1 MKPVILAFAA
11 LVAAATPAF
20 AASPI
25 KVATDSGDV
34 IAGSN
39 TYKTL
44 YVYGADSA
52 GVSNCYDACAESW
65 PPHLAEYWDDPRP
78 PFSTIE
84 RTDGSK
90 QWAKDGMPL
99 YFSVLDEKKGDT
111 NGEGVDGVWQAAR
124 P

>member
-1 MKPVILAFAA
+1 MKRIAISMCVI
-11 LVAAATPAF
+11 AATTTIAL

-25 KVATDSGDV
+25 KVTTDSGDV

-39 TYKTL
+39 TYRTL
-44 YVYGADSA
+44 YVYAEDSE
-52 GVSNCYDACAESW
+52 GMSNCYDECADKW
-65 PPHLAEYWDDPRP
+65 PPHVAEYWDTPRP

-84 RTDGSK
+84 RKDGKK

-99 YFSVLDEKKGDT
+99 YFSTLDEAKGDT
-111 NGEGVDGVWQAAR
+111 KGEGVDGLWTAAR

>member
-1 MKPVILAFAA
+1 MKRLVLSLTAFAA
-11 LVAAATPAF
+11 MTTAAL

-25 KVATDSGDV
+25 KVATESGEV
-34 IAGSN
+34 IAGSDS
-39 TYKTL
+39 YKTL
-44 YVYGADSA
+44 YVYANDGE
-52 GVSNCYDACAESW
+52 GLSNCYDACAEKW

-84 RTDGSK
+84 RKDGSK

-99 YFSVLDEKKGDT
+99 YFSILDEAKGDT
-111 NGEGVDGVWQAAR
+111 NGDGQDGLWTAAR